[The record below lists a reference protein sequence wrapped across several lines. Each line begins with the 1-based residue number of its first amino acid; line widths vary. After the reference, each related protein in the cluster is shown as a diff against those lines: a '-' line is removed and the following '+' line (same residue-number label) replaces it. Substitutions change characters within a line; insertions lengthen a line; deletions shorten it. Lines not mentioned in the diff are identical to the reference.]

1 MEFGGLLRGRL
12 GQGKEKQK
20 KIIKII
26 NEQNV
31 DKVRT
36 IIRRRM
42 LWAVTVFKIQIQVM
56 YQLDS
61 FQFNEH

>member
-20 KIIKII
+20 KMKII

-31 DKVRT
+31 HKVRT

-42 LWAVTVFKIQIQVM
+42 LWAVTVFKIQIQI
-56 YQLDS
+56 S
-61 FQFNEH
+61 FFSENFEILK